1 MNFKSKTGVL
11 VGAYRAHQKGM
22 TLLEIAV
29 SMLVVALGAVY
40 NSLIA
45 AARP

>member
-1 MNFKSKTGVL
+1 MAGYPTRYDVFL
-11 VGAYRAHQKGM
+11 DIPD
-22 TLLEIAV
+22 EIAK
-29 SMLVVALGAVY
+29 SGSIMNALGAVY